1 MDKNYESWSL
11 EDIQAEIM
19 HVRLIDLKRE
29 YELCMILSEKAK
41 LSNDIYA
48 LAFAYTFISDF
59 YLASKKNKDCIRY
72 LERARKLCESTEYT
86 ELLARI
92 YNFYGMYYNSNYEE
106 IKALEAYLKS
116 LDAAEKCQN
125 LTLMSSAYNNIA
137 TCFELKRNYTEAI
150 HYYKKCY
157 ELLQSMEKN
166 SAYSKAIVLSNL
178 CNCEYRLKDA
188 AALHAYFSRF
198 EDLDRQSFEESMNLL
213 YLFCKLMYL
222 RLHEA
227 VSVQAVMEELLIEQ
241 EKVENRLL
249 VYQILKNI
257 CSIMLEIN
265 NQPYSERLLKILQA
279 IEDEDDIKS
288 RRELQKLIVSYY
300 EKFGT
305 KEELLQAYREFYTII
320 LTIEDTD
327 MEDNSSGLTA
337 ALELYR
343 TKERQVSLEKENEQL
358 ERLMNIDDLTN
369 IYNRRCFNEDITA
382 TDLQKEKIVAVA
394 MLDIDYFK
402 EYNDIY
408 GHQMGD
414 QALVKIGRCMKQYEK
429 KGEIQFYRYGGDEF
443 SAIFIGQ
450 SEESVR
456 KTMAALT
463 HDIREQKIPHKG
475 SRTAQILTLSFG
487 YAFSSQ
493 EPVDMTVLIRQADEQ
508 LYQHKKLRRQRCKH
522 ADAVQGTYS
531 KPMEKE
537 AER

>member
-1 MDKNYESWSL
+1 
-11 EDIQAEIM
+11 M

-116 LDAAEKCQN
+116 MEAAEKCQN
-125 LTLMSSAYNNIA
+125 LTLMLSAYNNIA

-188 AALHAYFSRF
+188 AALCAYFSRF

-227 VSVQAVMEELLIEQ
+227 VSVQAVM
-241 EKVENRLL
+241 
-249 VYQILKNI
+249 
-257 CSIMLEIN
+257 
-265 NQPYSERLLKILQA
+265 
-279 IEDEDDIKS
+279 
-288 RRELQKLIVSYY
+288 
-300 EKFGT
+300 
-305 KEELLQAYREFYTII
+305 EELLQAYREFYTII

-487 YAFSSQ
+487 YAFSPQ

-522 ADAVQGTYS
+522 ADAVTGNVQ
-531 KPMEKE
+531 
-537 AER
+537 